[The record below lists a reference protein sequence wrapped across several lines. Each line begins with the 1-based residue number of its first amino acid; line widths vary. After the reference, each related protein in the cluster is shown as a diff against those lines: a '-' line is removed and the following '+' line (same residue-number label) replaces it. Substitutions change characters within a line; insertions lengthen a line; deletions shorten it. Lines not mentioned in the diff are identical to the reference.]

1 MKPIIVDASK
11 HRPDV
16 SRPGTGTPPQD
27 LQAHRD
33 DVLLAR
39 DTYAAL
45 RSNDEEL
52 ARRREYA
59 VQERIDDAV
68 LSVRES
74 ITNEFLS
81 PEGFE
86 ELLRSTYKR
95 PRLKWLWVFVK
106 HTELVTRIR
115 RAYNVLRGRESF
127 AG

>member
-27 LQAHRD
+27 LQAHRN
-33 DVLLAR
+33 DVLLAW
-39 DTYAAL
+39 DTYAVL

-52 ARRREYA
+52 ARRRD
-59 VQERIDDAV
+59 DDAV

-86 ELLRSTYKR
+86 ELIRSTYKR